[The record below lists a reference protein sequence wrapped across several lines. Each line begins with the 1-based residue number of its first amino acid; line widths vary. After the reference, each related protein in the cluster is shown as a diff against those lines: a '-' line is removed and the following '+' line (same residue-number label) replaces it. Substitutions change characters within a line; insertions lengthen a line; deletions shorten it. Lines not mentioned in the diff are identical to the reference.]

1 MPAKKKAPAPAT
13 PAKSPAN
20 KKTATATAASTGAGA
35 GAGNGCTAV
44 DVDAHGANTMP
55 TVGRK
60 AASVKA
66 KAELC
71 VLCCKKAME
80 CKEDV
85 LFCSGKCNG
94 PIHRYCAGISLPQ
107 FESLKSDLKNATDR
121 VSFLCLACTQQA
133 YREEVCELRSTVA
146 ALKMQIQEL
155 GDALKSTVAGHHTN
169 CNTSNSVSSYAA
181 AVNQGNQGIGGTG
194 GGGRNGGSGG
204 CGRAGGRGDHGSS
217 GRNGGSGG
225 GERTGGRSIH
235 GGSGRNGGSGGG
247 GRAGGRGTR
256 GGHEGNGGLVG
267 SGQRG
272 DNRYGS
278 GAIGREVG
286 HKTKDGVS
294 SGKAVQREVVSGVRR
309 LWGTVKSASHFSVKN
324 TIVKLAKVENVDS
337 IQVKRKQETTRT
349 GKPKWWYVIHAEE
362 DAILKPL
369 ETKWENVNIQTGW
382 HLEPCTKP
390 VEDTTLAPLA
400 HSNQDN
406 GVDTGVLSNGT
417 NQPCN
422 EDAPTD
428 TIVLSTSIVTN
439 TCPPGEPDQLF
450 DISSPRTSTSTSPTP
465 QTGST
470 PPISPT
476 PISNR
481 QPPASPFLDT

>member
-1 MPAKKKAPAPAT
+1 M
-13 PAKSPAN
+13 
-20 KKTATATAASTGAGA
+20 
-35 GAGNGCTAV
+35 
-44 DVDAHGANTMP
+44 
-55 TVGRK
+55 
-60 AASVKA
+60 
-66 KAELC
+66 
-71 VLCCKKAME
+71 
-80 CKEDV
+80 
-85 LFCSGKCNG
+85 
-94 PIHRYCAGISLPQ
+94 Q
-107 FESLKSDLKNATDR
+107 LKSDYKLTFCFTVIEICHFMSLQGCSGVKEV
-121 VSFLCLACTQQA
+121 VSTGPVWVAAGQEAEIRAVQAGQVPPVQGVLSTMWNFMSTFDFDLRIHACLLYLPASYYTSHPGLEFVFEPLCHFSYPNPSQ
-133 YREEVCELRSTVA
+133 LRSTVA

-450 DISSPRTSTSTSPTP
+450 DISSPTI
-465 QTGST
+465 
-470 PPISPT
+470 PPP
-476 PISNR
+476 
-481 QPPASPFLDT
+481 

>member
-1 MPAKKKAPAPAT
+1 M
-13 PAKSPAN
+13 
-20 KKTATATAASTGAGA
+20 
-35 GAGNGCTAV
+35 
-44 DVDAHGANTMP
+44 
-55 TVGRK
+55 
-60 AASVKA
+60 
-66 KAELC
+66 
-71 VLCCKKAME
+71 
-80 CKEDV
+80 
-85 LFCSGKCNG
+85 
-94 PIHRYCAGISLPQ
+94 
-107 FESLKSDLKNATDR
+107 
-121 VSFLCLACTQQA
+121 
-133 YREEVCELRSTVA
+133 CELRSTVA

-169 CNTSNSVSSYAA
+169 CNTSKSVSSYAA

-225 GERTGGRSIH
+225 GERAGGRSIH

-309 LWGTVKSASHFSVKN
+309 LWGTLKSASHFSVKY
-324 TIVKLAKVENVDS
+324 TIVKLAKVENVDC
-337 IQVKRKQETTRT
+337 IQVKRKHETTRT

-390 VEDTTLAPLA
+390 VEDTILAPPA